1 MNTRQISFA
10 LQGMRDAC
18 ANCAVT
24 LERALMRLDGVIAAH
39 VNYAT
44 ERAIVTFDPTRVT
57 TERLVRVVQA
67 QGFAVQTARATR
79 TFASVL
85 RRERIAGFAPH
96 ALVNARVDWLRRTL
110 ELEWFAD
117 QSNDAL
123 SRTFILR
130 LIGRALWHPAVRVP
144 IFASILA
151 SFGMMAL
158 YVLILTL
165 FQNFA
170 HALQQAAQDWLW
182 IGLVA
187 LGFGAQMGLYVYL
200 RLLVDAAQTV
210 GASVATGTGTTTSTL
225 GMIACC
231 AHHLTDLA
239 PLVAFA
245 GASSLSGAISFLNE
259 WKYVFIAL
267 GLMMNGIGIL
277 ITLRTIRKSR
287 AHLSAMMDWFAKP
300 EPKTAA
306 H

>member
-10 LQGMRDAC
+10 LEGMRDAC

-24 LERALMRLDGVIAAH
+24 LERALMRLDGVVAAH

-57 TERLVRVVQA
+57 AERLVRVVHA
-67 QGFAVQTARATR
+67 QGFAVQTERTTR

-85 RRERIAGFAPH
+85 RCERIAGFAPH
-96 ALVNARVDWLRRTL
+96 ALVNARIDWQRQTL
-110 ELEWFAD
+110 ELEWLAD

-130 LIGRALWHPAVRVP
+130 LIVRALWHPTVRVP
-144 IFASILA
+144 IFAGILA
-151 SFGMMAL
+151 SFGMLAM

-170 HALQQAAQDWLW
+170 HALQQATQDWFW

-187 LGFGAQMGLYVYL
+187 LGFGVQMGLYVDL
-200 RLLVDAAQTV
+200 RSLIHATKAI
-210 GASVATGTGTTTSTL
+210 GASVAISVGTTTSTI

-239 PLVAFA
+239 PLVALA
-245 GASSLSGAISFLNE
+245 GASSLSGAISLLNE
-259 WKYVFIAL
+259 WKYAFIVL
-267 GLMMNGIGIL
+267 GLAMNAVGIV

-287 AHLSAMMDWFAKP
+287 AHLSAMMDWFAKT
-300 EPKTAA
+300 EPKVAL